1 MANVASA
8 QKRIRQTTKR
18 TARNKH
24 VRTGVRSLM
33 KTVREA
39 VAGKDKKAATSALAN
54 AIKQIDQAVSKGVY
68 PKKTGSR
75 YVSRLSAHVAA
86 MA

>member
-39 VAGKDKKAATSALAN
+39 VAGKDKKAAKTALAD
-54 AIKQIDQAVSKGVY
+54 AIKKIDQAVSKGVY

-86 MA
+86 LA

>member
-24 VRTGVRSLM
+24 VRTGVRSVM

-39 VAGKDKKAATSALAN
+39 VAGKDKKAAQTALAS
-54 AIKQIDQAVSKGVY
+54 AIKKIDQAVAKGVY
-68 PKKTGSR
+68 PKRTGSR

-86 MA
+86 LA

>member
-24 VRTGVRSLM
+24 VRTSVRSPM

-39 VAGKDKKAATSALAN
+39 ITGNNKKAAKDALAE
-54 AIKQIDQAVSKGVY
+54 AVKKIDSAVSKGVY

-86 MA
+86 MS

>member
-8 QKRIRQTTKR
+8 QKRIRQTLKR

-24 VRTGVRSLM
+24 VRTSVRTVM
-33 KTVREA
+33 KNVREA
-39 VAGKDKKAATSALAN
+39 VAGKDKKAAQTALAT
-54 AIKQIDQAVSKGVY
+54 AIQKIDQAVSKGVY

-86 MA
+86 LR

>member
-8 QKRIRQTTKR
+8 QKRIRQTLKR

-24 VRTGVRSLM
+24 VRTSVRTVM
-33 KTVREA
+33 KNVREA
-39 VAGKDKKAATSALAN
+39 VAGKDKKAAQTALAT
-54 AIKQIDQAVSKGVY
+54 AIQKIDQAVSKGVY

-86 MA
+86 LS

>member
-24 VRTGVRSLM
+24 VRSNVRTVV
-33 KTVREA
+33 KDVREA
-39 VAGKDKKAATSALAN
+39 LSGKDKKAAKAALLI
-54 AIKQIDQAVSKGVY
+54 AIKKIDSAVSKGVF

>member
-39 VAGKDKKAATSALAN
+39 IAGKDKKAAKTALVD
-54 AIKQIDQAVSKGVY
+54 AIKKIDSAVSKGVY

-75 YVSRLSAHVAA
+75 YVSRLAAHVAA

>member
-24 VRTGVRSLM
+24 VKTGVRTLM
-33 KTVREA
+33 KNVREA
-39 VAGKDKKAATSALAN
+39 VSSKDKKAAQTALAT
-54 AIKQIDQAVSKGVY
+54 AIKHIDQAVSKGVY

-86 MA
+86 LS

>member
-1 MANVASA
+1 MANVPSA

-24 VRTGVRSLM
+24 VRTGVRTLM

-39 VAGKDKKAATSALAN
+39 IAGKDKKAAKVALTSA
-54 AIKQIDQAVSKGVY
+54 IQTIDSAVSKGVY